1 MTKAEILQSVRYII
15 NESATD
21 TGGLL
26 GDATNLAEYVNDA
39 TEQVVLD
46 LLPAMPS
53 AFRASENVTLIAGT
67 AGYAL
72 TGPIL
77 QIEKVERTVTG
88 EPPTELEI
96 IDPID
101 LAYHTDT
108 GEQEADPH
116 SVYFIGDTIYFVKTP
131 STAKT
136 NYAKVWF
143 YKAEAATMASGGP
156 ALIPAYAHR
165 LIVYKAC
172 AIIATMLERDT
183 NPYMALYAHRLGMV
197 TKVWNGR
204 FQSQTRFVR
213 PSAHER
219 QGYRGSSEDVDRD
232 W

>member
-1 MTKAEILQSVRYII
+1 MTKAELLAACRNII
-15 NESATD
+15 NESAND
-21 TGGLL
+21 TGALL
-26 GDATNLAEYVNDA
+26 SDTGNLIEFIHDA

-46 LLPAMPS
+46 LLPVMPS
-53 AFRASENVTLIAGT
+53 AFRSSENVTLIAGT
-67 AGYAL
+67 ANYAL

-108 GEQEADPH
+108 GETEADPH
-116 SVYFIGDTIYFVKTP
+116 TVYFIGDSIYFVKTP

-136 NYAKVWF
+136 TYAKVWF
-143 YKAEAATMASGGP
+143 FKAEAATMVSGGP
-156 ALIPAYAHR
+156 AMIPSYAHR
-165 LIVYKAC
+165 LIVYKTC

-183 NPYMALYAHRLGMV
+183 SPYMALYAHRLGMV
-197 TKVWNGR
+197 AKVWNGR
-204 FQSQTRFVR
+204 FQSQTKFVR

-219 QGYRGSSEDVDRD
+219 QGYRGSSEDKDTE